1 MTGPLIAIIDYD
13 IGNLA
18 SIVNALT
25 AIGASAISTRDQ
37 ARIATAD
44 ALILPGVGA
53 FHQGMDNLRRYD
65 LLDTI
70 FGHISKD
77 KPFLGICL
85 GMQLLFEESE
95 EFGQYEGL
103 GIISGHV
110 HKLKLE
116 AGSTDKLPHIGWN
129 TIQQPATGRWNDTI
143 FENMP
148 DSSDLYFVHS
158 FAAEPKDQGAVL
170 STTDF
175 GGHPF
180 CSAVQ
185 TGAIYGCQFH
195 PEKSGPVGLSVLR
208 NFMSMNSTRG

>member
-1 MTGPLIAIIDYD
+1 MTGALIAVIDYD

-25 AIGASAISTRDQ
+25 AIGASAIPTKDQ
-37 ARIATAD
+37 ARIAAAD

-53 FHQGMDNLRRYD
+53 FHQGMDNLRRYG
-65 LLDTI
+65 LLDAI
-70 FGHISKD
+70 HGHISKGR
-77 KPFLGICL
+77 PFLGICL

-95 EFGQYEGL
+95 EFGRYDGL
-103 GIISGHV
+103 GIIPGHV
-110 HKLKLE
+110 RKLKLE

-143 FENMP
+143 FENIA

-158 FAAEPKDQGAVL
+158 FAAEPKDQEVVL
-170 STTDF
+170 STTNF
-175 GGHPF
+175 GGHQF

-185 TGAIYGCQFH
+185 TGAICGCQFH
-195 PEKSGPVGLSVLR
+195 PEKSGPVGLTVLR
-208 NFMSMNSTRG
+208 NFMSVIA